1 MADQVYTI
9 EKLVAGGMGIV
20 HDGPQTI
27 FIPFV
32 IPGEQVKIRV
42 ELGTHKPLRAAVQ
55 EFISRSPER
64 VAPPCPLFM
73 RCGGCQFQ
81 HLAYPAQVSLKWEIL
96 AETLLRLGHLQA
108 EPSPVIPSPK
118 SYHYRR
124 RIKLHVQAGQA
135 GFYAEWKKELVPVP
149 YCYLAE
155 DTINRALATLAEF
168 IERDRARS
176 IELIVEEGT
185 TCLAVVE
192 SRREEKIYRRQEGK
206 SWRPAP
212 EQKIVFQQVNPEQNQ
227 ALRKLVSGLAA
238 EIRPSG
244 VIELYAGSGNLTEV
258 ILPHGGWM
266 IAVDADRAAVELARE
281 TLEKTSSGR
290 VKFAHQAAET
300 YLASA
305 LKTKLKPDLIVLDP
319 PRTGAKEAIPGIIR
333 LEPAHIIYVSCDPA
347 SLARDLKALIAA
359 GYQLHSL
366 TPLDMF
372 PQTAHIE
379 AVAALGK

>member
-20 HDGPQTI
+20 HDGQQTI

-42 ELGTHKPLRAAVQ
+42 EPGTRKPVRASVQ
-55 EFISRSPER
+55 ELVSHSPDR
-64 VAPPCPLFM
+64 VEPPCPLFM
-73 RCGGCQFQ
+73 RCGGCQLQ
-81 HLAYPAQVSLKWEIL
+81 HLAYPAQVSLKQVIL
-96 AETLLRLGHLQA
+96 AETLLRLGHVQA
-108 EPSPVIPSPK
+108 PLNPIIPSPQ

-155 DTINRALATLAEF
+155 DTINRALPTLAEF

-212 EQKIVFQQVNPEQNQ
+212 EQKIAFQQVNPEQNQ

-258 ILPHGGWM
+258 ILPHCGWLA
-266 IAVDADRAAVELARE
+266 AVDADRAAVELARE
-281 TLEKTSSGR
+281 TLEKTSAGR
-290 VKFAHQAAET
+290 VKFVDQAAEP

-319 PRTGAKEAIPGIIR
+319 PRTGAKEAISGIIR
-333 LEPAHIIYVSCDPA
+333 LAPPHLIYVSCDPA
-347 SLARDLKALIAA
+347 SLARDLQALFAA

-379 AVAALGK
+379 AVAVLVK